1 MSSAEFINLII
12 LHLFMLRTR
21 KPKLEAIDQAFA
33 SKRRRNIN
41 LKFLETNSRQLAYS
55 KNAKKIIHNTPEI
68 IKSFLILSKTDNPE
82 FIDPK
87 NRYHIIKETKIM
99 GQNSNQIY
107 KLIIK
112 TKSGTKKYFIKEMK
126 QWINPTHEMLKRGAN
141 AFHELKAI
149 EKLKELGISVI
160 DAHLAYADKDRSFI
174 IYDYIENL
182 PVLWS
187 AMKDRLISKE
197 EYDKL
202 NYKLKQLKSE
212 IKNKYLIS
220 DINSMN
226 TFIDLKTKRLY
237 LFDPLPKSIE

>member
-1 MSSAEFINLII
+1 MSSIK
-12 LHLFMLRTR
+12 
-21 KPKLEAIDQAFA
+21 KPKIESLDSVFT
-33 SKRRRNIN
+33 SKRRRNIH
-41 LKFLETNSRQLAYS
+41 LKFVETNNRQLAYS
-55 KNAKKIIHNTPEI
+55 TNAKKIVHNTPEL
-68 IKSFLILSKTDNPE
+68 IKNFLILSKTDSPK

-87 NRYHIIKETKIM
+87 KRYQIIKESKIV
-99 GQNSNQIY
+99 GSNSNQIY

-112 TKSGTKKYFIKEMK
+112 TKSGTKKYFIKEMR

-160 DAHLAYADKDRSFI
+160 DAHLAYVDKDSSFI
-174 IYDYIENL
+174 VYDYIENM

-187 AMKDRLISKE
+187 AMNEGLISKE
-197 EYDKL
+197 EYEKF
-202 NYKLKQLKSE
+202 NYKLKQLKFE
-212 IKNKYLIS
+212 IKDKYLIS

-237 LFDPLPKSIE
+237 LFDPLPKATE